1 MKKSIP
7 LLWVYCLLFLLGK
20 VFMLKKEKDFY
31 ENKTETPTQ
40 ANISGGGCHI
50 MTFFALTISFQE
62 SS

>member
-20 VFMLKKEKDFY
+20 VFMLKKGKDFY

-40 ANISGGGCHI
+40 ANISGGGVSLNDLFCFDH
-50 MTFFALTISFQE
+50 
-62 SS
+62 